1 LESRCDKWRRRAG
14 ATSVQEAATDDA
26 QRIAKG
32 RAAFRASRLSAGLGA
47 ETENGM
53 KAGEMKQRRDEVI
66 TRMLEIEAELKE
78 MKRIWLT
85 EGKEGAPGVRAT
97 LEAESAALNCEK
109 NKLNL
114 AIHAGKKAEQAY
126 KQATFTA
133 TLVRLLQE
141 RDMAE
146 LVREAERISMDMM
159 ISA

>member
-1 LESRCDKWRRRAG
+1 MSEG
-14 ATSVQEAATDDA
+14 AA
-26 QRIAKG
+26 QP
-32 RAAFRASRLSAGLGA
+32 SRLSAGLGA

-78 MKRIWLT
+78 MKRLWLT

-109 NKLNL
+109 NRLNL

-146 LVREAERISMDMM
+146 IVRESERISMDRM